1 MSPCKRKGGIHM
13 SVASAASQVNLDF
26 LINDLGLRQVSNTSV
41 FRKGNIFVIS
51 PSVQNKSN
59 TFELGE
65 SLLKRYNHEKD
76 EGYLLIRVKDKFL
89 MAKLHPFQKKMMT
102 SETEK
107 STKSKPSFW
116 KFNVIESIIP
126 RIENNADRELMY
138 RIQSPSTKQLISF
151 FNKVD

>member
-1 MSPCKRKGGIHM
+1 M

-41 FRKGNIFVIS
+41 FRKDAIFVIS

-65 SLLKRYNHEKD
+65 SLMKKYDPEKE
-76 EGYLLIRVKDKFL
+76 EGYLLIRIKDKFL
-89 MAKLHPFQKKMMT
+89 MAKLQSFQRKMMT

-116 KFNVIESIIP
+116 KFNVIESINP
-126 RIENNADRELMY
+126 RIENNADREIMY
-138 RIQSPSTKQLISF
+138 KIQAPTAKQLVSF
-151 FNKVD
+151 FNKDK

>member
-1 MSPCKRKGGIHM
+1 
-13 SVASAASQVNLDF
+13 
-26 LINDLGLRQVSNTSV
+26 
-41 FRKGNIFVIS
+41 
-51 PSVQNKSN
+51 
-59 TFELGE
+59 
-65 SLLKRYNHEKD
+65 
-76 EGYLLIRVKDKFL
+76 
-89 MAKLHPFQKKMMT
+89 MMT

-138 RIQSPSTKQLISF
+138 RIQSPTTKQLISF

>member
-65 SLLKRYNHEKD
+65 SLIKKYNHEED

-89 MAKLHPFQKKMMT
+89 MAKLHPFQKKNDD
-102 SETEK
+102 
-107 STKSKPSFW
+107 F
-116 KFNVIESIIP
+116 
-126 RIENNADRELMY
+126 
-138 RIQSPSTKQLISF
+138 
-151 FNKVD
+151 

>member
-1 MSPCKRKGGIHM
+1 M
-13 SVASAASQVNLDF
+13 SVASVASQVNLDF
-26 LINDLGLRQVSNTSV
+26 LINDLGLRQVSNTTL

-65 SLLKRYNHEKD
+65 SLMKKFNPEQD
-76 EGYLLIRVKDKFL
+76 EGYLLIRVKEKFL
-89 MAKLHPFQKKMMT
+89 MAKLHSFQRKMMT
-102 SETEK
+102 PETEK

-126 RIENNADRELMY
+126 RVENNADRELSFK
-138 RIQSPSTKQLISF
+138 IQAPTQKQLVAF
-151 FNKVD
+151 FNKAT